1 MKNIEYTTVEQQIE
15 KLLSQNLTI
24 NDIEFAKHNLA
35 LYGYSNLI
43 KSYREPY
50 IIRANDQI
58 SYREGVT
65 FEQIRSLYLLD
76 KNLRNSVMA
85 AMQDLEEHI
94 KETAAS
100 TVSESFGTAESNY
113 LKYKNY
119 RNVKKRKKRFQLPA
133 ILDTLKNT
141 LNTDKNP
148 IHHYS
153 EKYDNVPPWILVKS
167 IYFSTIV
174 NFIDLFKKDEL
185 TKMVDKLYDKSNLKL
200 SDDVLPTLMMD
211 TLYICLDYR
220 NTAAHGGRIYNHKS
234 KYKLKTDIIFDTNR
248 HVPASGFSQLLFLLS
263 LFEYKAPFKQLHS
276 ALEKEITRHCNSFP
290 QDVTYLGQILN
301 INIVPTYVVYTSK
314 NSRKYHSNPHCSGI
328 KNVKKMELNKAKQL
342 GFVPCKR
349 CN

>member
-58 SYREGVT
+58 SYREGVA

-119 RNVKKRKKRFQLPA
+119 RNVKKRKK
-133 ILDTLKNT
+133 TLST
-141 LNTDKNP
+141 
-148 IHHYS
+148 S
-153 EKYDNVPPWILVKS
+153 R
-167 IYFSTIV
+167 YFRY
-174 NFIDLFKKDEL
+174 FKKHIE
-185 TKMVDKLYDKSNLKL
+185 
-200 SDDVLPTLMMD
+200 
-211 TLYICLDYR
+211 
-220 NTAAHGGRIYNHKS
+220 H
-234 KYKLKTDIIFDTNR
+234 
-248 HVPASGFSQLLFLLS
+248 
-263 LFEYKAPFKQLHS
+263 
-276 ALEKEITRHCNSFP
+276 
-290 QDVTYLGQILN
+290 
-301 INIVPTYVVYTSK
+301 
-314 NSRKYHSNPHCSGI
+314 
-328 KNVKKMELNKAKQL
+328 
-342 GFVPCKR
+342 
-349 CN
+349 